1 MALQSVSIRREFKY
15 NSMNLADPAP
25 EKTPDQVRSF
35 YARMYPELNTAVTEG
50 PTTKNGVATYS
61 FAKAAG
67 SKG

>member
-1 MALQSVSIRREFKY
+1 MTLTAVEIKRVFNY
-15 NSMNLADPAP
+15 NGMTLADPAT

-35 YARMYPELNTAVTEG
+35 YARMYPELTTAVTEG
-50 PTTKNGVATYS
+50 PTTKSGISTYT